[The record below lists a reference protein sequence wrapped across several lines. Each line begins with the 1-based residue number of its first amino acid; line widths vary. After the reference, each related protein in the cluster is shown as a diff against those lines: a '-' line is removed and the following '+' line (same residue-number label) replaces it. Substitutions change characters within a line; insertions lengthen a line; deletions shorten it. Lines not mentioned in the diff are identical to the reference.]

1 MRKWVPLPT
10 LWIEEHGLKDFAW
23 ADGGEGADTIA
34 SLICLMLIAH
44 HTDAFGLARLTY
56 DKVGTI
62 AGLSRAKICNG
73 LEILE
78 RKGLV
83 IKSDQRSVLRL
94 ARLDTTSRGWGML
107 PAKGLY
113 TATGRVTFF
122 RRLHLRSRT
131 ELDALKLYLLFVA
144 RRDVTRNVVDLS
156 YDKIKEYSGINRK
169 KIPDA
174 LTILAVNGLI
184 RSERQRSD
192 INDYATANS
201 YRLSFLDAYR
211 HGGTTGRA
219 EINNAAA
226 LREFW

>member
-1 MRKWVPLPT
+1 M
-10 LWIEEHGLKDFAW
+10 
-23 ADGGEGADTIA
+23 
-34 SLICLMLIAH
+34 
-44 HTDAFGLARLTY
+44 
-56 DKVGTI
+56 
-62 AGLSRAKICNG
+62 
-73 LEILE
+73 
-78 RKGLV
+78 
-83 IKSDQRSVLRL
+83 
-94 ARLDTTSRGWGML
+94 
-107 PAKGLY
+107 
-113 TATGRVTFF
+113 
-122 RRLHLRSRT
+122 
-131 ELDALKLYLLFVA
+131 A